1 MNILIC
7 NLCKAEQVGD
17 QQVLHTICATEK
29 VLQSDWG
36 QSGVT
41 KGWHPFWDLKK
52 KKLKQFRFYRSWN
65 EIIVPRFWA
74 RNR

>member
-41 KGWHPFWDLKK
+41 KSWHPFWDFQK
-52 KKLKQFRFYRSWN
+52 N
-65 EIIVPRFWA
+65 
-74 RNR
+74 